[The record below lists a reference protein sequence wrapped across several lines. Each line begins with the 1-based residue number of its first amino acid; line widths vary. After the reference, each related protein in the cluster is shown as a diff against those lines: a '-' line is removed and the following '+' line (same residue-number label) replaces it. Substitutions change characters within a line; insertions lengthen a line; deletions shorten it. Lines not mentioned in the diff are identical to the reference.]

1 MKIAVI
7 ELGSNSCKVLL
18 AESHKSPKTLV
29 ESRIPC
35 RIAAFLNTSGELSPE
50 GVKLVLDT
58 LAEANQLVQEA
69 GQIYLLGTEALRRVA
84 GIKALGK
91 TIKINTGLELKVL
104 SAEEEAR
111 LAFLGAT
118 AGQTLKGKI
127 VFFDTGGLST
137 EVVFTQDDRIK
148 RFQSFKLGAVA
159 LAGKYL
165 TRMPMANS
173 CFYGLEEH
181 IAKIMKFKPPHN
193 PILIGAGGVVTT
205 CAAVALGLPEYDSQR
220 LEGYYLSRME
230 VFRQIALYRS
240 MSLDEIKAVPGMD
253 ASRADTILAGTMI
266 ILRIMDVLG
275 VISLKVS
282 ARGVSYGYLATLK

>member
-35 RIAAFLNTSGELSPE
+35 RIAAFLNASGELSPE